1 MRKNALNS
9 ARSSYKPAT
18 FMDSG
23 LLVEAALEVL
33 REEAQSLMDGRP
45 RCFDLVVC
53 LCHFYVQPAIGRGCA
68 GSALRGGSVAVFDER
83 WFGLGGLL
91 CVKKSV

>member
-1 MRKNALNS
+1 
-9 ARSSYKPAT
+9 
-18 FMDSG
+18 MDSG

-91 CVKKSV
+91 CVKTSV